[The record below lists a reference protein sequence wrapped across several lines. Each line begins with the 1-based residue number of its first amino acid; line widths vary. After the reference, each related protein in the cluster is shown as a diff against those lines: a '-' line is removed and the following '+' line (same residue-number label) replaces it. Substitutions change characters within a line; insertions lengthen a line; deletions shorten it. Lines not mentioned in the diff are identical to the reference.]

1 MGVVESAARCAP
13 FGEAEEVEVTVAW
26 LVPAGLSQTTA
37 QRGLEAKG
45 STAPVLAA
53 EVGALTARSTTR
65 RS

>member
-1 MGVVESAARCAP
+1 MGVVEAAARGAP
-13 FGEAEEVEVTVAW
+13 LGEAEEIEVTVAW
-26 LVPAGLSQTTA
+26 LIPAGLSQTTA

-45 STAPVLAA
+45 SAPPVLAA